1 MTHFTNDPW
10 TDKHFGPTVEVF
22 IPIKKPKSYY
32 ESEFS
37 RLGNTPATMQLRN
50 ESGQTRW
57 MTINPD
63 QIKAILE
70 ILNKEA

>member
-1 MTHFTNDPW
+1 MTTYTNDPW

-22 IPIKKPKSYY
+22 IPISKPKSYY

-50 ESGQTRW
+50 EKGQTKW
-57 MTINPD
+57 MTLKPE
-63 QIKAILE
+63 QIKAILL
-70 ILNKEA
+70 ILNQEA

>member
-1 MTHFTNDPW
+1 MTTFKNDPW
-10 TDKHFGPTVEVF
+10 TDKHFGPVVEVF
-22 IPIKKPKSYY
+22 IPIFKPKSYY

-37 RLGNTPATMQLRN
+37 RLGNTPATMQIRN
-50 ESGQTRW
+50 ESGKTRW

>member
-1 MTHFTNDPW
+1 MTYTNDPW

-22 IPIKKPKSYY
+22 IPIKKPKTYY

>member
-1 MTHFTNDPW
+1 MSAYLNDPW

-22 IPIKKPKSYY
+22 IPIQKPKSYY

-37 RLGNTPATMQLRN
+37 KLGNTPATMQLRN
-50 ESGQTRW
+50 ELGQTRW

>member
-1 MTHFTNDPW
+1 MTTYKNDPW
-10 TDKHFGPTVEVF
+10 TDKHFGPVVEVF
-22 IPIKKPKSYY
+22 IPISKPKSYY

-57 MTINPD
+57 MTINPE

-70 ILNKEA
+70 IFNKEA